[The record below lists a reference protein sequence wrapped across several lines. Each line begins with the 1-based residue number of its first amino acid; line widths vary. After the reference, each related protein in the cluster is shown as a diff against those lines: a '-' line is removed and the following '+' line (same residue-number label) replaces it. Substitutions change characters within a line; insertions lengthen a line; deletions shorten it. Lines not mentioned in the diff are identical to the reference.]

1 MMRDGSGAPGFPAR
15 PYDRPGQNARR
26 STIRTNC
33 LPSYLPG
40 PFSVED
46 CGLLVALS
54 VTVNVPSLVPVAV
67 GLNTTLVVHLA
78 FAARVVVHVVE
89 DSLKSPVIAIT
100 MLLIAKLRL
109 LVSVNTFA
117 TLVVPTVC
125 DANVALVGVNAT
137 GGAPVPERATV

>member
-1 MMRDGSGAPGFPAR
+1 MVVGRRASPPGLTIGQARTPGAP
-15 PYDRPGQNARR
+15 R
-26 STIRTNC
+26 SEQIVF
-33 LPSYLPG
+33 PSYLPV
-40 PFSVED
+40 PFNVED

-54 VTVNVPSLVPVAV
+54 GTVNVPSRVPVAV
-67 GLNTTLVVHLA
+67 GLNTTLIVHLA
-78 FAARVVVHVVE
+78 FATRVVVHVVE
-89 DSLKSPVIAIT
+89 DSLKSPVVEIT
-100 MLLIAKLRL
+100 MLLIAELRL